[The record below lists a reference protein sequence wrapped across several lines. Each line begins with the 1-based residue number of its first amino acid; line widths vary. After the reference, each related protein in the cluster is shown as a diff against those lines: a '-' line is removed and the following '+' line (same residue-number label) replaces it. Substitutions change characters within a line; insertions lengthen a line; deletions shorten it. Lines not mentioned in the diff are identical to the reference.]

1 MSSERPNR
9 SRFAPGVSL
18 GRPVEAQGGYAP
30 SAAADES
37 GGFKPVTGPAYTFR
51 TFRIKENK
59 PAAFPNKL
67 TLLLVYF
74 TCRCSVWIPRGKC
87 LNDRKGTQYGREIRP
102 GMWRPCTPTSCAR
115 KRPGRS
121 CASRFCASRTVQP
134 GEGEPVRRTGRSPG

>member
-18 GRPVEAQGGYAP
+18 GRPVEAQGSYAP
-30 SAAADES
+30 SAAAAES

-74 TCRCSVWIPRGKC
+74 TCRCCV
-87 LNDRKGTQYGREIRP
+87 DT
-102 GMWRPCTPTSCAR
+102 AR
-115 KRPGRS
+115 KMFKRQERNTIRKRNQTRDVETLYTDLLCQKATGQKLCESVLRIADS
-121 CASRFCASRTVQP
+121 AARR
-134 GEGEPVRRTGRSPG
+134 RRTR